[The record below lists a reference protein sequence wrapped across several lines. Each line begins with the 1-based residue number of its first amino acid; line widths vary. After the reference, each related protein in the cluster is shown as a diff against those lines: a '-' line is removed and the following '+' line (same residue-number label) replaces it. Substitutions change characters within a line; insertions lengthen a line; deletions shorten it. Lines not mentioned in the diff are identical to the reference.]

1 MRADLAGIACTV
13 FALAWV
19 GSANSVRPR
28 RVGLTPTVSASRAVH
43 DSIPC
48 TGERWPRQDDTTKA
62 VLLAH
67 LAMQMQ
73 ALADSADSLVTT
85 EEGPGPHEFFTSA
98 AEVAFFAAAY
108 GPDHLPTLLIA
119 SQLTERGATIGEG
132 VFDTVLA
139 KRAVCY
145 AKRAVSAA
153 QRQGDQASLSEARKL
168 LQTSQEDLQEGRRNA
183 ALERRRRP

>member
-1 MRADLAGIACTV
+1 
-13 FALAWV
+13 
-19 GSANSVRPR
+19 
-28 RVGLTPTVSASRAVH
+28 
-43 DSIPC
+43 
-48 TGERWPRQDDTTKA
+48 
-62 VLLAH
+62 
-67 LAMQMQ
+67 MQMQ